1 LVSFARYIHSNSVP
15 DFYYNPYCPLGLGN
29 GYCTPEEIELDR
41 CYFPEDIFK
50 CGGDNG
56 PGSTDYG
63 DVWVPSEA
71 WYKIPLKGN
80 PTRTDRPRDMYDAET
95 VGAAKSDGAVLGV
108 ATNGIGI
115 RGSATFGGISIDEA
129 KFQLICG
136 GHVTPP
142 LSQLDMS
149 NMPDGAPP
157 GSTPIYHFHKA
168 PDCLDAFTEDHKG
181 ISRGATPNKHGRLTG
196 WALDGFGIYTF
207 QDVGGKAPVVDECG
221 GHFGPVSDD
230 LDEVVYHYHTRPY
243 VPYTLACQG
252 PALGKCDET
261 QTNTTN
267 FCNYG
272 CGAEVCIQPGTK
284 EGALRK
290 YLKTWNEDWLDKYTV
305 NDYS

>member
-1 LVSFARYIHSNSVP
+1 ML
-15 DFYYNPYCPLGLGN
+15 
-29 GYCTPEEIELDR
+29 
-41 CYFPEDIFK
+41 

-56 PGSTDYG
+56 EGSTPYG

-71 WYKIPLKGN
+71 WYKIPLEGN
-80 PTRTDRPRDMYDAET
+80 PTRSDLPRDMYDAEG
-95 VGAAKSDGAVLGV
+95 VGAVKSDGAVLGV

-142 LSQLDMS
+142 LTKVNMS
-149 NMPDGAPP
+149 TLPAGAPP
-157 GSTPIYHFHKA
+157 GTTPIYHFHKA
-168 PDCLDAFTEDHKG
+168 PDCLEAFQLDNKE
-181 ISRGATPNKHGRLTG
+181 IYRGGTPNKHGRLIG
-196 WALDGFGIYTF
+196 WGLDGFGIYTF
-207 QDVGGKAPVVDECG
+207 QDIGGTAPVVDECG
-221 GHFGPVSDD
+221 GHFGPVSDES
-230 LDEVVYHYHTRPY
+230 DEVVYHYHARPH

-267 FCNYG
+267 FCHFG
-272 CGAEVCIQPGTK
+272 CGAEVCVQPGTK

-290 YLKTWNEDWLDKYTV
+290 YLANWNETWLDSFKSNRFSV
-305 NDYS
+305 VASAYSSAALRVEFLQCFLMVIAIKMVAHFM